1 MNPSIVEDFLSK
13 KDFSILKENLLSAD
27 FPWCFNQGSVQEF
40 DSQYQFVHIFY
51 NNFTPNNYFPL
62 IGKVFEKL
70 NPTSIVRVKANLN
83 TKTDKIVETGEHV
96 DMYGDGFK
104 SAVLFINNCNGYCR
118 VGNEK
123 IYSKENKL
131 VMFNS
136 NTKHTGSTCTDKSRR
151 IVINF
156 IFTE

>member
-1 MNPSIVEDFLSK
+1 MSVTVFEDFLEK
-13 KDFSILKENLLSAD
+13 KDFNILKENLLSVY
-27 FPWCFNQGSVQEF
+27 FPWYFNEDSVQEF
-40 DSQYQFVHIFY
+40 DSQYQFVNIFY

-62 IGKVFEKL
+62 VGKVIEKL
-70 NPTSIVRVKANLN
+70 NPTSIVRIKSNLN
-83 TKTDKIVETGEHV
+83 TKTEKIVETGEHV
-96 DMYGDGFK
+96 DMHADGFK
-104 SAVLFINNCNGYCR
+104 SAVLFINDCNGYCK
-118 VGNEK
+118 VGDKK

-136 NTKHTGSTCTDKSRR
+136 NIKHTGSTCTDKSRR